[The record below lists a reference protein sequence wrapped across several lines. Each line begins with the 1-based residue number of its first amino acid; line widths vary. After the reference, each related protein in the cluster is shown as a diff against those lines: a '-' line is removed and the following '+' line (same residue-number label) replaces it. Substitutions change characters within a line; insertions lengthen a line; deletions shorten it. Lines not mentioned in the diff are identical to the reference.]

1 MTKNSNKQTKNLR
14 EIMEEENQ
22 TPQPPQTKQLRKGQN
37 EGKYANKI
45 WKNFINGYPVYFLL
59 WYFTESH

>member
-45 WKNFINGYPVYFLL
+45 
-59 WYFTESH
+59 